1 MFSHTQKMHT
11 NTCGVA
17 NHTLM
22 MQDMVRATPFPGK
35 FSQFCPI
42 NHHLPLKNRLGN
54 PNNRLMGMI
63 IIDVACHCLG
73 GLRILLIFALWYEP
87 RKNSSN

>member
-1 MFSHTQKMHT
+1 MHT

-42 NHHLPLKNRLGN
+42 NHHLPLKNL
-54 PNNRLMGMI
+54 PLTCNNSAQHSNTAKDLF
-63 IIDVACHCLG
+63 VFCNNLF
-73 GLRILLIFALWYEP
+73 GLLNI
-87 RKNSSN
+87 K

>member
-42 NHHLPLKNRLGN
+42 NHHLPLKNLPLHVTTL
-54 PNNRLMGMI
+54 PNTATL
-63 IIDVACHCLG
+63 
-73 GLRILLIFALWYEP
+73 LRIYLFFATICLVC
-87 RKNSSN
+87 